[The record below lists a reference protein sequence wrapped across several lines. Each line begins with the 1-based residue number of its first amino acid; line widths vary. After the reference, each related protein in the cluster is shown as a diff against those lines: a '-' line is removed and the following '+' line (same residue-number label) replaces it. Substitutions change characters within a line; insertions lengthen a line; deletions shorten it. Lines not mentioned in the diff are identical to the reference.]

1 MLRKFQ
7 NKGQDFL
14 TLSWST
20 HAGEVYYSVL
30 VRPCGFVVLELISDT
45 LDSELRSLAKPSNQR
60 MFWKYWNNE
69 HIAHGEY
76 LTPIKVIITIFIQ
89 NTRIVSF
96 RSAELL
102 AVWTRSRN
110 SILTFLA
117 VLKSGTMNSKME
129 SN

>member
-20 HAGEVYYSVL
+20 HAGDEYYSVL

-45 LDSELRSLAKPSNQR
+45 MDLELRSLAKPSNQR
-60 MFWKYWNNE
+60 MFWKHWNNE

-76 LTPIKVIITIFIQ
+76 LTPIKVIIYFIKNTGIF
-89 NTRIVSF
+89 SP
-96 RSAELL
+96 
-102 AVWTRSRN
+102 
-110 SILTFLA
+110 
-117 VLKSGTMNSKME
+117 
-129 SN
+129 